1 MSQNPLLWPPRDP
14 VLFAGLVAA
23 ALLAGAYAFQYAGYP
38 PCELCWW
45 QRYPYMAAVILALLT
60 KLVRAL
66 PVKFMLALL
75 ALLFAAD
82 AGIAAFHVGVEQK
95 WWEGLASC
103 SAYVD
108 MSGGVDAA
116 LDAIMSAPVVRCDE
130 IAWSLFGISMAG
142 YNFLIALGMTLF
154 LAGSIGAGSLRKDN
168 KRKA

>member
-1 MSQNPLLWPPRDP
+1 MAQNPLSLPSRDP

-23 ALLAGAYAFQYAGYP
+23 VLLASAFAFQLAGYP

-45 QRYPYMAAVILALLT
+45 QRYPYIAAVAVALLS
-60 KLVRAL
+60 KLVKAL
-66 PVKFMLALL
+66 PAQLVLAML
-75 ALLFAAD
+75 ALLFATD
-82 AGIAAFHVGVEQK
+82 AGIAAFHVGVEQL

-108 MSGGVDAA
+108 MSGDMDAA
-116 LDAIMSAPVVRCDE
+116 LDAIMKAPIVRCDE

-154 LAGSIGAGSLRKDN
+154 IAGKIGAGKG
-168 KRKA
+168 RKA